1 MKTCF
6 GHWSF
11 SNENLLTSAL
21 PFASRHYNYNYVFF
35 LIPTSDTDS
44 QLPGTTS
51 LDLWI
56 DTYRVFSFG
65 AEEVPLHFE
74 SMSHHLLAAFLFPF
88 LFLFFLLSFYFFL
101 FPFPKFIGDAAKS
114 SVHSI
119 GASKIHLSRCM
130 SWGVRCVVAA
140 PSSCKNLK

>member
-11 SNENLLTSAL
+11 ENLLTSA
-21 PFASRHYNYNYVFF
+21 FASRLYNYNYVFF

-65 AEEVPLHFE
+65 AEEAPLHFE
-74 SMSHHLLAAFLFPF
+74 SMSHHLLAAFLFLFFFFSFFF
-88 LFLFFLLSFYFFL
+88 LFIFFL
-101 FPFPKFIGDAAKS
+101 FPFPKFIGDAAKCP
-114 SVHSI
+114 VHSI

-140 PSSCKNLK
+140 RHHVKI